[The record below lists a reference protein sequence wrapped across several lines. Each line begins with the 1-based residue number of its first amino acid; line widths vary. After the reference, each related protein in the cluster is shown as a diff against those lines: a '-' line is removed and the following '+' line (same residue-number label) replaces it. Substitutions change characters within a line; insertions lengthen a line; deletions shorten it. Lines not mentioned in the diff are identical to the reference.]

1 MPNVVLASGPIT
13 NTDDLVVE
21 LVTPPDAP
29 AVLIRWPGCPVPS
42 VCPPTRFPAAAL
54 AAIAVLDDAMQ
65 QLTRMDRQPL
75 QGR

>member
-13 NTDDLVVE
+13 NTDQLVIE

-29 AVLIRWPGCPVPS
+29 PAILIRWPGLGSPS
-42 VCPPTRFPAAAL
+42 VCAPTRFPAAAL

-65 QLTRMDRQPL
+65 ELIRQD
-75 QGR
+75 GRPR

>member
-13 NTDDLVVE
+13 NADHLVVE

-29 AVLIRWPGCPVPS
+29 AAVLIRWPGGAVPS
-42 VCPPTRFPAAAL
+42 VCPPTRFPAAAV

-65 QLTRMDRQPL
+65 NLTRMDRQP
-75 QGR
+75 R

>member
-13 NTDDLVVE
+13 NSDQLVIE

-29 AVLIRWPGCPVPS
+29 PVILIRWPGLGAPS
-42 VCPPTRFPAAAL
+42 VCAPTRFPAAAL

-65 QLTRMDRQPL
+65 ALTRQS
-75 QGR
+75 GRPR

>member
-13 NTDDLVVE
+13 NSDQLVIE

-29 AVLIRWPGCPVPS
+29 PAILIRWPGLGSPS
-42 VCPPTRFPAAAL
+42 VCAPTRFPAAAL

-65 QLTRMDRQPL
+65 ELIRQD
-75 QGR
+75 GRPR

>member
-21 LVTPPDAP
+21 LVLPPDAP
-29 AVLIRWPGCPVPS
+29 ATILIRWPGHAIPS

-65 QLTRMDRQPL
+65 HLTRIDSPR
-75 QGR
+75 R

>member
-1 MPNVVLASGPIT
+1 MHNVVLASGPIT
-13 NTDDLVVE
+13 NSDDLVVE

-29 AVLIRWPGCPVPS
+29 PVILIRWPGHAAPT

-65 QLTRMDRQPL
+65 QVNRRA
-75 QGR
+75 R

>member
-13 NTDDLVVE
+13 NSDQLVIE
-21 LVTPPDAP
+21 LITPPDAP
-29 AVLIRWPGCPVPS
+29 PAILIRWPGLGSPS

-65 QLTRMDRQPL
+65 ELIRHD
-75 QGR
+75 GRPR

>member
-13 NTDDLVVE
+13 NSDQLVIE

-29 AVLIRWPGCPVPS
+29 PTILIRWPGLGSPS
-42 VCPPTRFPAAAL
+42 VCAPTRFPAAAL

-65 QLTRMDRQPL
+65 ELIRQD
-75 QGR
+75 GRPR